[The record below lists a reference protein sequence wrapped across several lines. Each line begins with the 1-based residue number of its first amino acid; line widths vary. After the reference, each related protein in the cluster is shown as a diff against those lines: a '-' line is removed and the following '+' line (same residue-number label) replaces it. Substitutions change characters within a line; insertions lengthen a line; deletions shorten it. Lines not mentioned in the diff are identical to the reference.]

1 MNDSFDRDAPE
12 RSSSSTGVK
21 ALRARLEQQNREV
34 REALHS
40 FPFRQAT
47 LTSI

>member
-34 REALHS
+34 RKPSTAFSSGRRH
-40 FPFRQAT
+40 
-47 LTSI
+47 